1 MIVTKNENIR
11 PVDVDGCL
19 IYNLP
24 NDGEIHHAIDIVDP
38 LDTSKRIRQGVNYNM
53 VRLLKEEYQRGGH
66 IIVWSRSGWEWA
78 RNVVLALG
86 IEKYVHEVKSKPLA
100 YFDDTPV
107 KKWMKDRVFIGPHEK
122 YKGR

>member
-19 IYNLP
+19 IYSP
-24 NDGEIHHAIDIVDP
+24 EGTPDERCVDVVDP
-38 LDTSKRIRQGVNYNM
+38 TNTARTIRQAVNRNM
-53 VRLLKEEYQRGGH
+53 VRLLIEERQRGGY

-86 IEKYVHEVKSKPLA
+86 IERHVHEVKSKPLA

-107 KKWMKDRVFIGPHEK
+107 KKWMKDRVFIPPDVK
-122 YKGR
+122 YKR